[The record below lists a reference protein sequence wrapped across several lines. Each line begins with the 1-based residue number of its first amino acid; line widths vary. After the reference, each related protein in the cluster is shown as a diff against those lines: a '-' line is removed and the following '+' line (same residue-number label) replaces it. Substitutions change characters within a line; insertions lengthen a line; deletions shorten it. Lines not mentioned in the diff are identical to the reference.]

1 MTNWKVIW
9 ANFRLSYKSDI
20 NFQLVQDTT
29 NKTVEVTYEEYGK
42 KTAINVVDKA
52 LYPRAFEEDKDNIVR
67 DTKILLE
74 LIRSYLWSLLLEL
87 KWDCPISQPD
97 YWIFHLAPILNV
109 YTDDNA
115 KRKKMINPSLIA
127 CTPDAIFKCFNI
139 LVERLEVKVPEVKTE
154 QRIFYDLFKLTQFL
168 KKDLDVIINTT
179 NVENPKVFE
188 IHVHRGNAICYV
200 MQLDYEGIYKLREC
214 CKVPI
219 PIVTSDLCKMIY
231 AMNKYIALLVG
242 ISET

>member
-109 YTDDNA
+109 YTDDNGA
-115 KRKKMINPSLIA
+115 CIIWYLIFIICSLYLL
-127 CTPDAIFKCFNI
+127 AII
-139 LVERLEVKVPEVKTE
+139 
-154 QRIFYDLFKLTQFL
+154 D
-168 KKDLDVIINTT
+168 
-179 NVENPKVFE
+179 
-188 IHVHRGNAICYV
+188 
-200 MQLDYEGIYKLREC
+200 
-214 CKVPI
+214 
-219 PIVTSDLCKMIY
+219 S
-231 AMNKYIALLVG
+231 
-242 ISET
+242 